1 MLASAAEASAPPP
14 AQPLSPSAAAAPTRT
29 VVIVVVSC
37 LVLAALVL
45 AAYRGSLG
53 SALGIVAGAGKT
65 ADTSTLSL
73 WDSSS
78 SPSKASANDP
88 SLWDPASVSTVSTI
102 GSTATAQHRADAA
115 QLIASSLL
123 EYEKSAKA
131 AAAKAAAATA
141 TAAAA
146 AVAAANTATTTST
159 TTTTTTTT
167 TSTTTPTAPPS
178 PSPRPAA
185 MAADLIAAAKAWRSL
200 DMDRN
205 GAPSTL
211 GGNILKRA
219 EGVEGAYGVYV
230 LHPDVVRESSGG
242 PTIGVNLLPTPQATC
257 SMEAGVDSVDPAIDA
272 SAAGARSFADNPFL
286 THFADHVYHMCHPHT
301 FGATF
306 SAMVFT
312 VSGPGAASAT
322 AGVATSISVAYTNTP
337 MGTQVDLAMRLVG
350 PSIVALEKPGSQQGP
365 PSPQTGT
372 YTVREPGMY
381 VLEVL
386 LSFVG
391 GRHAN
396 HLVYRGLVHVAA
408 KEGGIAA
415 AFKDA
420 NGVDIR
426 GTKRCAGGWV
436 AEKPGRWVYIGVP
449 AGALPAP
456 HDGAQPSD
464 GGAKLTPPH
473 TKTPSL
479 SKGSTLREAQACP
492 LPYCNSSRAE
502 PNAAYWRKWTDD
514 QVGYSRGYVWA
525 PWDCHYYQYT
535 RDDIKTCFD
544 QCGFRGKLSNS
555 GDSLGRE
562 VLTAEM
568 AMADISGI
576 DGRRYKVDVKRE
588 IESEIL
594 GTVIWDNWQ
603 TIPSGH
609 LHVQGCELPP
619 EEQFEVCA
627 GLCCPL

>member
-1 MLASAAEASAPPP
+1 MLRSDEPPASAGEASAPPP
-14 AQPLSPSAAAAPTRT
+14 VQPLSPSAAVAPTRT

-45 AAYRGSLG
+45 AAYRSSLG

-73 WDSSS
+73 WDPSS

-88 SLWDPASVSTVSTI
+88 SLWDPTSVSTVSTI
-102 GSTATAQHRADAA
+102 GSTATEQHRADAA

-123 EYEKSAKA
+123 EYEKSVAAAATAAAAKA
-131 AAAKAAAATA
+131 AAAKAATAAA
-141 TAAAA
+141 NTAAAA
-146 AVAAANTATTTST
+146 AAAAANTATATS
-159 TTTTTTTT
+159 TTTTTTT
-167 TSTTTPTAPPS
+167 TSTTTPPPPTAPPS
-178 PSPRPAA
+178 PSARPVA
-185 MAADLIAAAKAWRSL
+185 MTADLIAAAKAWRSL

-257 SMEAGVDSVDPAIDA
+257 LMEVGVDSVDPSEDA

-337 MGTQVDLAMRLVG
+337 VGTQVNLAMRLVG

-365 PSPQTGT
+365 SSPQTGT

-391 GRHAN
+391 GQHAN

-436 AEKPGRWVYIGVP
+436 AEKPGRWVYVGVP

-456 HDGAQPSD
+456 HDGVQTSN
-464 GGAKLTPPH
+464 GGTKLTPPPRRRRRCRRAARYGRPRPAPCRTATARGQCPTRRTGASGRTTRWGTVAAMCGH
-473 TKTPSL
+473 RGTATITSTPAMTLRRVSTSAASAASCPTRGTRWGGRSSQPRWPWRTL
-479 SKGSTLREAQACP
+479 AGSTGAGTR
-492 LPYCNSSRAE
+492 
-502 PNAAYWRKWTDD
+502 
-514 QVGYSRGYVWA
+514 WA
-525 PWDCHYYQYT
+525 PSG
-535 RDDIKTCFD
+535 R
-544 QCGFRGKLSNS
+544 SNRR
-555 GDSLGRE
+555 SL
-562 VLTAEM
+562 
-568 AMADISGI
+568 
-576 DGRRYKVDVKRE
+576 
-588 IESEIL
+588 
-594 GTVIWDNWQ
+594 
-603 TIPSGH
+603 
-609 LHVQGCELPP
+609 
-619 EEQFEVCA
+619 EQ
-627 GLCCPL
+627 